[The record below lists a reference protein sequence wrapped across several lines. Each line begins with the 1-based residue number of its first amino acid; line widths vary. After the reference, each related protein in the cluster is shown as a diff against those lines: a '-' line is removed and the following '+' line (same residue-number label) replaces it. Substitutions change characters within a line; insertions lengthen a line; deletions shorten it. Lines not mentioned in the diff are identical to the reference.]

1 MGLTEFLK
9 LDLKKVIEVYIHSQ
23 YMCEI
28 KCVKIFI
35 SNKYQESIV
44 QRIKTEKVIK
54 LRIVRF
60 FYVSKSLYNYFNK

>member
-9 LDLKKVIEVYIHSQ
+9 LDLKKVIEVYIHSL

-28 KCVKIFI
+28 KCVKNFI

-44 QRIKTEKVIK
+44 QRIKTEKMIK

-60 FYVSKSLYNYFNK
+60 FVSKSLYNHFNK